1 LENRERALIC
11 PNCGASLE
19 YSPGARALKCL
30 YCRTVTQIEPEA
42 DAAGATDET
51 DKLAPTAP
59 EEELIV
65 PLALTKDQLLQAI
78 YSMLSKGKYTP
89 DDLLERAAFRT
100 IEQFY
105 VPAYVFVTG
114 RHADVGRPSTS
125 GEDVVTLGAISYV
138 GSRLRQS
145 KLPVIAKLVEG
156 CRGIVGAKA
165 YEAAYTDGIDM
176 EAFPTLG
183 SQVDA
188 TAGKSVNAHRETASP
203 GRQRCKLY
211 VPTCHVVYEYEGRF
225 YEAWVDGSSAE
236 NVVADAVPVDRKRK
250 RAAWYAFLP
259 TLLVLPTM
267 LVAAALAGPNLK
279 LDSALPALAVIA
291 APIFGFLRRR
301 SILKYSQRLRD
312 ALLAQRRL
320 SSARA
325 SGFPGA
331 RRSTAA
337 QASQIPT
344 RPLLARQGFVLPLA
358 CMATILATSQG
369 WQSAESAE
377 SAASITASD
386 VAKEQAVAAAQASMP
401 IETGD
406 LSIDRV
412 LQMAASANWSGV
424 DQSMQILLR
433 SGAAPP
439 AEDRDEAT
447 ARREYAAGKAALQR
461 KDYYAAGDAFDRAV
475 KADPINAEY
484 LRNLGHIRGLVGQ
497 QAGAVA
503 AYLSALSQAPR
514 DTDAWVGL
522 ATNLAETG
530 KPYAAR
536 LALLVALHVSTNRE
550 QTLELLRR
558 QSTEGRSVGVRTVS
572 GAVYEM
578 AKGTPAT

>member
-1 LENRERALIC
+1 
-11 PNCGASLE
+11 
-19 YSPGARALKCL
+19 
-30 YCRTVTQIEPEA
+30 
-42 DAAGATDET
+42 
-51 DKLAPTAP
+51 
-59 EEELIV
+59 
-65 PLALTKDQLLQAI
+65 
-78 YSMLSKGKYTP
+78 
-89 DDLLERAAFRT
+89 
-100 IEQFY
+100 
-105 VPAYVFVTG
+105 
-114 RHADVGRPSTS
+114 
-125 GEDVVTLGAISYV
+125 
-138 GSRLRQS
+138 
-145 KLPVIAKLVEG
+145 
-156 CRGIVGAKA
+156 
-165 YEAAYTDGIDM
+165 
-176 EAFPTLG
+176 
-183 SQVDA
+183 
-188 TAGKSVNAHRETASP
+188 
-203 GRQRCKLY
+203 
-211 VPTCHVVYEYEGRF
+211 
-225 YEAWVDGSSAE
+225 
-236 NVVADAVPVDRKRK
+236 
-250 RAAWYAFLP
+250 
-259 TLLVLPTM
+259 
-267 LVAAALAGPNLK
+267 
-279 LDSALPALAVIA
+279 
-291 APIFGFLRRR
+291 
-301 SILKYSQRLRD
+301 
-312 ALLAQRRL
+312 
-320 SSARA
+320 
-325 SGFPGA
+325 
-331 RRSTAA
+331 
-337 QASQIPT
+337 
-344 RPLLARQGFVLPLA
+344 
-358 CMATILATSQG
+358 
-369 WQSAESAE
+369 
-377 SAASITASD
+377 
-386 VAKEQAVAAAQASMP
+386 MP